1 MKKFIKILLGI
12 IGVGTITT
20 AGVITGNKIIENK
33 EGNNLMV
40 NIVGNTIDKNEI
52 SEENINDENTTV
64 ETVEQDNNVEVQET
78 ENKNEEKPKTTA
90 SPKATVKE
98 QNNENVIIEKEITC
112 IVNVKEI
119 AEDQGW
125 EKHQEANTIEIRV
138 DGKTIYKNTK
148 VDYANNDFLTIPING
163 TGEKLIT
170 LIAGGI
176 TICMKDLN
184 FNTQTSI
191 SLP

>member
-40 NIVGNTIDKNEI
+40 NIVENTTDKNEI
-52 SEENINDENTTV
+52 SEESLNNENTTV
-64 ETVEQDNNVEVQET
+64 ETVEPDNNVEVQET
-78 ENKNEEKPKTTA
+78 ENKNEENPKTTTN
-90 SPKATVKE
+90 SKATVKE
-98 QNNENVIIEKEITC
+98 QNNENVIPEKEITC
-112 IVNVKEI
+112 TVNVKEL
-119 AEDQGW
+119 AENQNW
-125 EKHQEANTIEIRV
+125 KENSTLNTIEIRV
-138 DGKTIYKNTK
+138 DGKTIYKNTN
-148 VDYANNDFLTIPING
+148 VDYANNDFLTIPIKG
-163 TGEKLIT
+163 TGEKLIA
-170 LIAGGI
+170 LIAGGG